1 MTVDSTLNET
11 ETHSDISCTLCGCV
25 CDDLQINV
33 QNNSVI
39 SAKNAC
45 VLAEPWLL
53 KQTRGSASAE
63 IRGRTASLEESVNEA
78 ATLISESRNPLIYGL
93 SSSSTPGQRAAC
105 ELADYLGAVIDTS
118 ASTCHAPSIM
128 AVQRIGESTCSLGE
142 IKNRSDLVIFWGS
155 NPVESHPRH
164 LERYSGGEIN
174 DFATDKSRK
183 RFLVV
188 VDTVKTETAE
198 LADMF
203 IQLEPGK
210 DFEVLW
216 ALRGLVKGVCIDE
229 ETIGGVEKATLI
241 DLAERMMKCQHG
253 AIFFGLGLAHGITP
267 HLKVE
272 ALLSL
277 VTDLHQ
283 HTRFVARRM
292 RRYGDVAGADSVLCW
307 QTGYP
312 FSVSL
317 NRGYPRYNPGEF
329 SAGPMLAA
337 NEPDLAILVG
347 TDGLKKLSNEAQV
360 WLAQIPT
367 ILLAHD
373 EEETTFIP
381 TVKVRVGTYG
391 VHLRGTGYRMDE
403 TPIPLRPFLKT
414 DLPSDDLIIKR
425 LTSQMRE
432 KKSEVSPSCDFI

>member
-1 MTVDSTLNET
+1 MTVDSKINET
-11 ETHSDISCTLCGCV
+11 VTHNDISCTLCGCV

-33 QNNSVI
+33 HDNSVVG
-39 SAKNAC
+39 AKNAC

-53 KQTRGSASAE
+53 KKTDYYDSPCDLNGQAAT
-63 IRGRTASLEESVNEA
+63 LEESINKA
-78 ATLISESRNPLIYGL
+78 ARLIDESRNPLVYGL

-174 DFATDKSRK
+174 DIGTDKSRK

-198 LADMF
+198 LADLF
-203 IQLEPGK
+203 IQIEPGK

-216 ALRGLVKGVCIDE
+216 ALRGLVKGVSIDK
-229 ETIGGVEKATLI
+229 ETFGGVEKATLI
-241 DLAERMMKCQHG
+241 EFADRMMNCQHG
-253 AIFFGLGLAHGITP
+253 AIFFGLGLAYGTTP

-329 SAGPMLAA
+329 SAGDMLAA

-347 TDGLKKLSNEAQV
+347 TDGLRKLSNKAQDC
-360 WLAQIPT
+360 LAQIPT

-373 EEETTFIP
+373 DEATTFTP
-381 TVKVRVGTYG
+381 TVKIRVGTYG
-391 VHLRGTGYRMDE
+391 VHLTGTAYRMDE
-403 TPIPLRPFLKT
+403 TPIPLRPFLET
-414 DLPSDDLIIKR
+414 ELPSDDEVIKT
-425 LTSQMRE
+425 LTRKLLQ
-432 KKSEVSPSCDFI
+432 KKLDE